1 MEIIELENGKKM
13 IPVPENI
20 RYISD
25 WQEFNLDNFGN
36 KPYIIDKQIP
46 GCGFTEY
53 CLTNGDDIILTSPRK
68 MLLDNKLQQHPDDVH
83 YVKNTLEFDPN
94 VDGEGKEQSEE
105 EQKVKDSDTLN
116 AKHRME
122 SKLNEYIDRKW
133 HDEGKPCKIIVTYD
147 SFKHVKEFLKNREI
161 LGQFKIVVDEF
172 QSIFIDSRFKATTEY
187 DFFNQLQTLYNNIC
201 FVSATPMI
209 DDYLSM
215 IPYFRGMD
223 YYELNWEKYEPSR
236 VMKPELKIRKT
247 KSIIGEIKS
256 IIDKYRKGEFAAL
269 RNINNEVVRSQEA
282 VFYLNSVGDIFK
294 VIKKTGL
301 KPEEVNILCSD
312 NPQNRTKLRKSIGE
326 KYMYSLDE
334 KDSRIGYVPLRGEPH
349 KMFTFCTRTVYLGA
363 DFYSTNAR
371 TFIFSDANIDSLAVD
386 ISLDLPQ
393 ILGRQRLIENPW
405 KNHAEFFFKTFGAG
419 KDVDKEVFNKRISEK
434 EKETISLLNA
444 VENAKSV
451 SEREALIKKYKKD
464 IIFSK
469 YKDDYLSV
477 NTVNG
482 VLTPVFNVLV
492 KISERRAYD
501 IQQVDYKDRF
511 VVFNVI
517 KNGKFNLAK
526 LEKYIDY
533 LRDPK
538 NGQLSERLKDLCE
551 NDEFT
556 EDDKALIAHQVS
568 ERFDQYYNM
577 VGPKRCAELG
587 YNTTYIRNE
596 IKTLSADQEK
606 LISLIYGAFKVN
618 SRYSNAQ
625 AKEMLKKIYEVCGIK
640 QTAKASDLRGYFEV
654 KTIQIYYPDK
664 TKENGLEILG
674 LKK

>member
-36 KPYIIDKQIP
+36 RPYIIDKQIP

-53 CLTNGDDIILTSPRK
+53 CLTNDDDIILTSPRK

-94 VDGEGKEQSEE
+94 VDGEEKEQSEE
-105 EQKVKDSDTLN
+105 EQKARDKDTLT
-116 AKHRME
+116 AKHWME
-122 SKLNEYIDRKW
+122 SELNEYIDRKW
-133 HDEGKPCKIIVTYD
+133 QNEGKPCKIIVTYD
-147 SFKHVKEFLKNREI
+147 SFKHVREFLENREA
-161 LGQFKIVVDEF
+161 LHKFKIVVDEF

-256 IIDKYRKGEFAAL
+256 IIDKYRKGEFASL

-405 KNHAEFFFKTFGAG
+405 KNHAEFFFKTLGAG
-419 KDVDKEVFNKRISEK
+419 KDVDKDVFNKRISEK

-511 VVFNVI
+511 VDVNVI
-517 KNGKFNLAK
+517 KSGKFNLAK

-551 NDEFT
+551 NEDFT
-556 EDDKALIAHQVS
+556 EDDKSIIAHQVS
-568 ERFDQYYNM
+568 EKFDQYYNM

-625 AKEMLKKIYEVCGIK
+625 AKEMLKKIYEACEIK

-654 KTIQIYYPDK
+654 KAIQIYYPDK

>member
-1 MEIIELENGKKM
+1 
-13 IPVPENI
+13 
-20 RYISD
+20 
-25 WQEFNLDNFGN
+25 
-36 KPYIIDKQIP
+36 
-46 GCGFTEY
+46 
-53 CLTNGDDIILTSPRK
+53 
-68 MLLDNKLQQHPDDVH
+68 
-83 YVKNTLEFDPN
+83 
-94 VDGEGKEQSEE
+94 
-105 EQKVKDSDTLN
+105 
-116 AKHRME
+116 
-122 SKLNEYIDRKW
+122 
-133 HDEGKPCKIIVTYD
+133 
-147 SFKHVKEFLKNREI
+147 
-161 LGQFKIVVDEF
+161 
-172 QSIFIDSRFKATTEY
+172 
-187 DFFNQLQTLYNNIC
+187 
-201 FVSATPMI
+201 
-209 DDYLSM
+209 
-215 IPYFRGMD
+215 
-223 YYELNWEKYEPSR
+223 
-236 VMKPELKIRKT
+236 
-247 KSIIGEIKS
+247 
-256 IIDKYRKGEFAAL
+256 
-269 RNINNEVVRSQEA
+269 
-282 VFYLNSVGDIFK
+282 
-294 VIKKTGL
+294 
-301 KPEEVNILCSD
+301 
-312 NPQNRTKLRKSIGE
+312 
-326 KYMYSLDE
+326 
-334 KDSRIGYVPLRGEPH
+334 
-349 KMFTFCTRTVYLGA
+349 
-363 DFYSTNAR
+363 
-371 TFIFSDANIDSLAVD
+371 
-386 ISLDLPQ
+386 
-393 ILGRQRLIENPW
+393 
-405 KNHAEFFFKTFGAG
+405 
-419 KDVDKEVFNKRISEK
+419 
-434 EKETISLLNA
+434 LLNA

-517 KNGKFNLAK
+517 KSGKFNLAK

-551 NDEFT
+551 NEDFT
-556 EDDKALIAHQVS
+556 EDDKSIIAHQVS
-568 ERFDQYYNM
+568 EKFDQYYNM

-625 AKEMLKKIYEVCGIK
+625 AKEMLKKIYEACEIK

-654 KTIQIYYPDK
+654 KAIQIYYPDK

>member
-36 KPYIIDKQIP
+36 RPYIIDKQIP

-53 CLTNGDDIILTSPRK
+53 CLTNDDDIILTSPRK

-105 EQKVKDSDTLN
+105 EQKARDKDTLT
-116 AKHRME
+116 AKHWME

-133 HDEGKPCKIIVTYD
+133 QDEGKPCKIIVTYD
-147 SFKHVKEFLKNREI
+147 SFKHVREFLENRSA
-161 LGQFKIVVDEF
+161 LHKFKIVVDEF
-172 QSIFIDSRFKATTEY
+172 QSIFIDSRFKASTEF
-187 DFFNQLQTLYNNIC
+187 DFFNQLQTLHNNIC

-247 KSIIGEIKS
+247 KSIIGEIRS

-294 VIKKTGL
+294 VIKKIGL

-405 KNHAEFFFKTFGAG
+405 KNHAEFFFKTLGAG

-606 LISLIYGAFKVN
+606 LVSLIYGAFKVN
-618 SRYSNAQ
+618 SRYSNAK
-625 AKEMLKKIYEVCGIK
+625 AKEMLKKIYEACGIK

>member
-53 CLTNGDDIILTSPRK
+53 CLTNDDDIILTSPRK
-68 MLLDNKLQQHPDDVH
+68 MLLDNKLQQHPDDIH
-83 YVKNTLEFDPN
+83 YAENTLEFDPN
-94 VDGEGKEQSEE
+94 VDGENKEQSEE
-105 EQKVKDSDTLN
+105 EQKARDKDTLN
-116 AKHRME
+116 AKHWME
-122 SKLNEYIDRKW
+122 SKLNEYIDRRW
-133 HDEGKPCKIIVTYD
+133 YDERKPCKIIVTYD
-147 SFKHVKEFLKNREI
+147 SFKHVKEFLENRGA
-161 LGQFKIVVDEF
+161 LGKFKIVVDEF

-247 KSIIGEIKS
+247 KSILGEIKT
-256 IIDKYRKGEFAAL
+256 IINKYRNGEFATL

-312 NPQNRTKLRKSIGE
+312 NPQNRTKLKKSIGE
-326 KYMYSLDE
+326 KYMYSTDE
-334 KDSRIGYVPLRGEPH
+334 KNSRIGYVPLRGEPH

-405 KNHAEFFFKTFGAG
+405 KNHAEFFFKTLGAG
-419 KDVDKEVFNKRISEK
+419 KDVDKEVFNKRISDK

-517 KNGKFNLAK
+517 KGGKFNLAK
-526 LEKYIDY
+526 LEKYIDF
-533 LRDPK
+533 LRNPK

-551 NDEFT
+551 NDKFT

-606 LISLIYGAFKVN
+606 LVSLIYGAFKVN

-625 AKEMLKKIYEVCGIK
+625 AKEMLKKIYEACGIK

>member
-36 KPYIIDKQIP
+36 RPYIIDKQIP

-53 CLTNGDDIILTSPRK
+53 CLTNDDDIILTSPRK

-94 VDGEGKEQSEE
+94 VDGEEKEQSEE
-105 EQKVKDSDTLN
+105 EQKARDKDTLT
-116 AKHRME
+116 AKHWME
-122 SKLNEYIDRKW
+122 SELNEYIDRKW
-133 HDEGKPCKIIVTYD
+133 QNEGKPCKIIVTYD
-147 SFKHVKEFLKNREI
+147 SFKHVREFLENREA
-161 LGQFKIVVDEF
+161 LHKFKIVVDEF

-256 IIDKYRKGEFAAL
+256 IIDKYRKGEFASL

-405 KNHAEFFFKTFGAG
+405 KNHAEFFFKTLGAG
-419 KDVDKEVFNKRISEK
+419 KDVDKDVFNKRISEK

-517 KNGKFNLAK
+517 KSGKFNLAK

-551 NDEFT
+551 NEDFT
-556 EDDKALIAHQVS
+556 EDDKSIIAHQVS
-568 ERFDQYYNM
+568 EKFDQYYNM

-625 AKEMLKKIYEVCGIK
+625 AKEMLKKIYEACEIK

-654 KTIQIYYPDK
+654 KAIQIYYPDK